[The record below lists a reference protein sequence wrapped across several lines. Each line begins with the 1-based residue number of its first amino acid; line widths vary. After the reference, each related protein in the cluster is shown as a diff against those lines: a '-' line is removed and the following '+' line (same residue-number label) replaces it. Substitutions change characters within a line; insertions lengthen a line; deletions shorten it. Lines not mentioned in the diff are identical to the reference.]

1 MSSIVSSIVGGQ
13 AQNNVATTQQQA
25 SNYSV
30 DVGARTAEDQQAL
43 SKALGEESIAEEK
56 YGVDTEANTAKY
68 TTDVGANTAKYT
80 TDVGA
85 KTAAEQLAEKAQ
97 EFGSTQDIASK
108 QLATSA
114 ADINSAT
121 ASAPSELLQ
130 EQSDIANKGTRSMQD
145 ISKQVGANL
154 ATSGVRGGQ
163 AAILQNRAVGEAGVS
178 EQENIDQLL
187 AEDAEQRMAAK
198 TGYDTAVG
206 GTAMGKV

>member
-1 MSSIVSSIVGGQ
+1 MSSVVSSIVGGE

-30 DVGARTAEDQQAL
+30 DVGARTAEEQQAL

-56 YGVDTEANTAKY
+56 YGVDTEANTAQ
-68 TTDVGANTAKYT
+68 YT

-187 AEDAEQRMAAK
+187 AEDAEQRRAAK

>member
-1 MSSIVSSIVGGQ
+1 MSSVVSSIVGGQ

-56 YGVDTEANTAKY
+56 YGVDTEANTAQ
-68 TTDVGANTAKYT
+68 YT

-154 ATSGVRGGQ
+154 ATSGVRGWTSG
-163 AAILQNRAVGEAGVS
+163 NTSKPCCRGS
-178 EQENIDQLL
+178 WS
-187 AEDAEQRMAAK
+187 QR
-198 TGYDTAVG
+198 TGKYRSVTCGRCGTKKG
-206 GTAMGKV
+206 GKDRI

>member
-56 YGVDTEANTAKY
+56 YGVDTEAN
-68 TTDVGANTAKYT
+68 
-80 TDVGA
+80 
-85 KTAAEQLAEKAQ
+85 TAAEQLAEKAQ

-187 AEDAEQRMAAK
+187 AEDAAQRRAAK

-206 GTAMGKV
+206 GTAIGKV